1 MPEVRGSAFPEFLK
15 RQDLDNGTWEVQPSA
30 SPRTNIHDRKMLVP
44 LGRDPHSRVVRARE
58 LMRAKVGVDKHTI
71 PDEWDNINPLIV
83 DSCEEFRLNTLLKHA
98 KISPDDLDTRHL
110 PIVVD
115 RAIAAGDVLTLADAM
130 VRSYGTKAND
140 TVARAIRVSAKKH
153 KKPGAAEF
161 AKQLRKAIRSEAEYW
176 STDHYKNALADTD
189 PYRIRVDGE
198 DSTIPWGYRYT
209 LSLAHRVTQFLKGQR
224 PGTWGEPE
232 PADQVPEGNRPP
244 EQSEMPDTFAVLS
257 LEKLHLTERVAGR
270 MGRKRSATNMGINPR
285 RIHRYLV
292 DPEKRI
298 FDKRIKGI
306 GGVVLI
312 DQSGSMSLDTDD
324 IWAIIKASPGATI
337 IGYSHGPG
345 SRYNCWVLAENGK
358 VVAEVRE
365 GNGGNGVDGP
375 ALMFALSKRKK
386 GEPLIWVCDGHVT
399 DRHDACHRALT
410 DWCAKVVL
418 NHGVY
423 MAEDVPEAVDA
434 LKQVRD
440 GRKLPMRAV
449 GPIQGA
455 LARLAAHLAA

>member
-1 MPEVRGSAFPEFLK
+1 MSDKRGSAFPEFLN
-15 RQDLDNGTWEVQPSA
+15 RNDMDNGTWEVQASV

-44 LGRDPHSRVVRARE
+44 LGRDPHSRVLRARE
-58 LMRAKVGVDKHTI
+58 LMRAKVGVDKHII
-71 PDEWDNINPLIV
+71 PDEWDEINPMIV
-83 DSCEEFRLNTLLKHA
+83 DACEEFRLNTLLNHA

-115 RAIAAGDVLTLADAM
+115 RAIAAGDVMTLADTL

-153 KKPGAAEF
+153 SKPGAAEF
-161 AKQLRKAIRSEAEYW
+161 AKQLRKAIKNDCGYW
-176 STDHYKNALADTD
+176 SEPHWKGSLADTD
-189 PYRIRVDGE
+189 RYSVSCDGE
-198 DSTIPWGYRYT
+198 TGTIPWGYRYT
-209 LSLAHRVTQFLKGQR
+209 LSLANTVSRFLKGQR
-224 PGTWGEPE
+224 PGNWGEGE
-232 PADQVPEGNRPP
+232 PTDGIPEGNRPP
-244 EQSEMPDTFAVLS
+244 EQSEMPDTFAELS
-257 LEKLHLTERVAGR
+257 VEKLHLTERVAGR

-312 DQSGSMSLDTDD
+312 DQSGSMSLDNDD

-337 IGYSHGPG
+337 IGYSHGYGMPH
-345 SRYNCWVLAENGK
+345 NCWVLAENGK

-399 DRHDACHRALT
+399 DKSDCCHANLT
-410 DWCAKVVL
+410 EWCAKVVA
-418 NHGVY
+418 NHGIY

-449 GPIQGA
+449 GPIQAA
-455 LARLAAHLAA
+455 LIRMAARAA